1 MNKYFLA
8 ILFSVS
14 LLPFSTSLLHA
25 MEPSPPPSETTNT
38 ETTKTVENKEEEE
51 KKGPIQR
58 QSIAKQSSKSA
69 DGI

>member
-38 ETTKTVENKEEEE
+38 ETTKTVENNLPE
-51 KKGPIQR
+51 KGPIQR